1 MPPHILITAAVN
13 QEIENL
19 LQITE
24 KLNIVHIGGRKTYQG
39 SIEKR
44 KVRILVTGP
53 GSVNTVQ
60 AMTACIENSKPIL
73 IIQTGCAGAFQESDL
88 QIGDIGIATEEI
100 DIHLGIES
108 EKPYTP
114 PAELP
119 FSVLKKGGAALKN
132 RYPCSKSLP
141 DLACKILVDAL
152 TKEKINVKKGPFVTV
167 STITATDKSARS
179 LYRQFSATMEAME
192 GAGAAHLS
200 IHYNIPF
207 LEIRSA
213 SNMVGKRE
221 KDKWDLDLACRNS
234 NKAVFAFI
242 RSFEPNILDSFINR
256 QLD

>member
-1 MPPHILITAAVN
+1 MPPHILITTAVN

-19 LQITE
+19 SQITE
-24 KLNIVHIGGRKTYQG
+24 KLNVVHIGGRKTYQG
-39 SIEKR
+39 SIER
-44 KVRILVTGP
+44 HKVRILVTGP

-73 IIQTGCAGAFQESDL
+73 IIQTGCAGAFQESGL

-100 DIHLGIES
+100 NIHLGIES
-108 EKPYTP
+108 EKPDSPLT
-114 PAELP
+114 ELP
-119 FSVLKKGGAALKN
+119 FSVLRKGSVALKS
-132 RYPCSKSLP
+132 RYPCSKSLS

-167 STITATDKSARS
+167 STITATEKRAKS
-179 LYRQFSATMEAME
+179 LYSQFSAYMEAME

-221 KDKWDLDLACRNS
+221 KYKWDLARACRNS
-234 NKAVFAFI
+234 NKAVLAFI
-242 RSFEPNILDSFINR
+242 RSFEPKMLDSLIY
-256 QLD
+256 D

>member
-73 IIQTGCAGAFQESDL
+73 IIQTGCAGAFQESGL
-88 QIGDIGIATEEI
+88 QTGDIGIATEEI

-108 EKPYTP
+108 EKPHTP

-119 FSVLKKGGAALKN
+119 FSVLKKGGTALKN

-179 LYRQFSATMEAME
+179 LYRQFSATMEVME

-213 SNMVGKRE
+213 SNLVGKRE

-242 RSFEPNILDSFINR
+242 RSFEPSMLDSFINR

>member
-1 MPPHILITAAVN
+1 MPPHILITAAMN

-19 LQITE
+19 SQIME
-24 KLNIVHIGGRKTYQG
+24 KLNVAHIGGRKTYQG
-39 SIEKR
+39 SIGKR
-44 KVRILVTGP
+44 RIRILVTGP

-73 IIQTGCAGAFQESDL
+73 IVQTGCAGAFQESGL

-108 EKPYTP
+108 EKPDTP
-114 PAELP
+114 LAELP
-119 FSVLKKGGAALKN
+119 FSVLGKGSAALKN
-132 RYPCSKSLP
+132 RYPCSKPLS
-141 DLACKILVDAL
+141 DLACKILADAL
-152 TKEKINVKKGPFVTV
+152 TKEKINVQKGPFVTV
-167 STITATDKSARS
+167 STITATEKKAKN
-179 LYRQFSATMEAME
+179 LYSQFSAYMEAME

-221 KDKWDLDLACRNS
+221 KNKWDLDRAFRNS
-234 NKAVFAFI
+234 SKAVLAFI
-242 RSFEPNILDSFINR
+242 RSFEPKMLDS
-256 QLD
+256 LVYK

>member
-19 LQITE
+19 SQITE
-24 KLNIVHIGGRKTYQG
+24 KLNAVHIGGRKTYQG
-39 SIEKR
+39 SIEKS

-60 AMTACIENSKPIL
+60 AMTACIENSKPIM
-73 IIQTGCAGAFQESDL
+73 IIQTGCAGAFQESGL
-88 QIGDIGIATEEI
+88 QTGDIGIATEEI

-114 PAELP
+114 LAELP
-119 FSVLKKGGAALKN
+119 FAVLRKGGTALKS
-132 RYPCSKSLP
+132 RYPCSNSLSG
-141 DLACKILVDAL
+141 LACKAIVNAL
-152 TKEKINVKKGPFVTV
+152 AKEKINVKKGPFVTV
-167 STITATDKSARS
+167 STITATEKRAKS
-179 LYRQFSATMEAME
+179 LYSQFSACMEAME

-221 KDKWDLDLACRNS
+221 KEKWDLDLACRNS
-234 NKAVFAFI
+234 NKAVLAFI
-242 RSFEPNILDSFINR
+242 RSFDTKMLTAS
-256 QLD
+256 